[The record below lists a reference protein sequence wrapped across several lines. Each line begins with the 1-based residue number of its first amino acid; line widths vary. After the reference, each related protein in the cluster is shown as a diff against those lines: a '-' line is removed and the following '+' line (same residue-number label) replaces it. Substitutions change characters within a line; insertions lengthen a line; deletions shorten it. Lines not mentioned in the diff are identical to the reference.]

1 MTNHPMFLEYDW
13 TFDAYRSHLGSAFPA
28 IETLAAPQISDHR
41 RDVFG
46 GSGADGG
53 I

>member
-1 MTNHPMFLEYDW
+1 MFLEYDW
-13 TFDAYRSHLGSAFPA
+13 ISIAHRSRLGDAFAF
-28 IETLAAPQISDHR
+28 ETLAAPQIPDHR
-41 RDVFG
+41 REVFG